1 MSNSGVPILKYSVP
15 CPSFRR
21 HQYLGA
27 LVTPKAKI
35 YQAFSSSRVIQ
46 YLLRSRAHK
55 PRTSWENGVCL
66 MSQCVYYTEDSTH
79 LAPET
84 RRRASTDCRG
94 FVPNPNLNMIPSL
107 FFGKYI
113 KAHFGNIADDR
124 QLEAPL
130 TEHLGRPRDPYL
142 NKHKQEPWKVSTAAT
157 KLCCNRR
164 ISFLATSPFLPCQTA
179 ICYMI
184 MREQTNRT
192 KDHSGRSRVPNLS
205 LIMLR

>member
-1 MSNSGVPILKYSVP
+1 
-15 CPSFRR
+15 
-21 HQYLGA
+21 
-27 LVTPKAKI
+27 
-35 YQAFSSSRVIQ
+35 
-46 YLLRSRAHK
+46 
-55 PRTSWENGVCL
+55 

-142 NKHKQEPWKVSTAAT
+142 SKHKQEPWKVSTAAT
-157 KLCCNRR
+157 KLCNTRCQVSNQGFAGVAL
-164 ISFLATSPFLPCQTA
+164 SGALKLPPIPMQKK
-179 ICYMI
+179 IGRPKKKI
-184 MREQTNRT
+184 LGLVFRNSRT
-192 KDHSGRSRVPNLS
+192 RGSNPQP
-205 LIMLR
+205 